1 MMTATGVSSATS
13 LSSATTNR
21 RISKI
26 RAKSRPTHPCGSK
39 PIEALSSVA
48 TAAVENGSKSASFGR
63 RGMLSVTTIPF
74 FLNLHESLA
83 GFHADAAEPFR
94 DYFLVKEEVK
104 KILGKAKA
112 EVDMMIQPVSWADMI
127 AVAGAEAVSVC
138 GGPNIPVQLGRIDSM
153 VPDPEG
159 KLPQES
165 LDASGL
171 KRCFQRKGFSW
182 HQADVA
188 RGYQAVE
195 HLGPGNRYGREVSS
209 TRLLEGLV
217 DKVVGKSAGID
228 FADKY

>member
-104 KILGKAKA
+104 KVLSKGKAAGVLRLVFHDAGTFEIEDNAGGMNGSIILGKAKA

-171 KRCFQRKGFSW
+171 KRCFQRKGFS
-182 HQADVA
+182 
-188 RGYQAVE
+188 
-195 HLGPGNRYGREVSS
+195 
-209 TRLLEGLV
+209 
-217 DKVVGKSAGID
+217 
-228 FADKY
+228 